1 MVHHWQLNS
10 VVVLA
15 EAQRALTAAAKT
27 VEDQFEVAKTSGWAM
42 GRSHKAWVPEAAC
55 QDTEADHD
63 YNWCVDH
70 QELEVADRLEQAP
83 VVSPRW
89 STSQDSRSI

>member
-1 MVHHWQLNS
+1 
-10 VVVLA
+10 
-15 EAQRALTAAAKT
+15 
-27 VEDQFEVAKTSGWAM
+27 M

-63 YNWCVDH
+63 YDWCVDH

-83 VVSPRW
+83 VVSPQW
-89 STSQDSRSI
+89 STSQDSRFI